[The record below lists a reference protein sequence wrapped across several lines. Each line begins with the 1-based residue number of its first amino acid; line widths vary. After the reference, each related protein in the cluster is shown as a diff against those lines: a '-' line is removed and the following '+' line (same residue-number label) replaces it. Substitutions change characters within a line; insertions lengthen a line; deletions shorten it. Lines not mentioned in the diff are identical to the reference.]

1 MAYTSP
7 DSAMYKPSVSGLIRR
22 GGSIPEQ
29 SSGQRPQSLLNRFAI
44 YGAASALLHKLTR
57 VQKNS
62 GQRKKTPLFGSLAVI
77 SKKIIR

>member
-22 GGSIPEQ
+22 GGGSIPEQ
-29 SSGQRPQSLLNRFAI
+29 SSGQRPRSLLNRFAI

-57 VQKNS
+57 VQKKL
-62 GQRKKTPLFGSLAVI
+62 RTKKKDSLVWESCRHI
-77 SKKIIR
+77 